1 MRSDSRRQGI
11 ATALLDAAAEG
22 SSKPDFSKTTY
33 SKDGQALIDA
43 YRKRRKMETGL
54 YIDVDA
60 FVKDISEGDGEW
72 FERIA
77 ERELEKLEITQNNR
91 A

>member
-1 MRSDSRRQGI
+1 
-11 ATALLDAAAEG
+11 
-22 SSKPDFSKTTY
+22 
-33 SKDGQALIDA
+33 
-43 YRKRRKMETGL
+43 METGL

>member
-1 MRSDSRRQGI
+1 
-11 ATALLDAAAEG
+11 
-22 SSKPDFSKTTY
+22 
-33 SKDGQALIDA
+33 
-43 YRKRRKMETGL
+43 METQETTLKGVRQNGRGDEAL
-54 YIDVDA
+54 DIDLDA

-77 ERELEKLEITQNNR
+77 EKELEKLEISRNNR